1 MKTTH
6 FFLVTLL
13 FFTNFIGYGQKPQ
26 SIKPFVIKGKISN
39 TKESKFILFFR
50 DKSTQYK
57 DYTIEE
63 INLDKEGSFRLETR
77 KVDRPMM
84 ATLRQNDLSTN
95 LYIAPGY
102 ELTFNADGKDYA
114 SFFKSKSLSGKGSQN
129 SNYLFAWDVLQFNRR
144 NDTPWFDLKE
154 KQLLSFVKRDQAVRD
169 SLFNASFRPG
179 NTNDKWFS
187 YFKNSTRLDNHFM
200 KLYYLIS
207 YVNNDSS
214 FTYQKSVSF
223 VKDNYD
229 RMVLEN
235 LYNDDYLVSE
245 NYISWL
251 MGTYSSYL
259 RTLDCR
265 RVPNY
270 CNEAK
275 KEAQII
281 QQIATHYQGAI
292 REIKLY
298 TKLDQSIRYAG
309 SIEELSR
316 VKKEF
321 VPYVSSLVSVKDREK
336 IEQLLSTTA
345 LSLLK
350 TEIGKPAPVFV
361 IEDSVGNQYSLG
373 NYKGKVVYLDLW
385 ASWCGPCRVETTHLK
400 TIAKKY
406 KHDDRVVF
414 ISIAVHDK
422 VENWKRALRKDT
434 PDWLQLFD
442 QNGKVQNLY
451 SASAIPKFILV
462 DKQGNIV
469 SFDAAKPS
477 SGANLEAMINRE
489 LSK

>member
-1 MKTTH
+1 MKAAN
-6 FFLVTLL
+6 FFIVTIL
-13 FFTNFIGYGQKPQ
+13 FCTNFVGYGQKNQ

-57 DYTIEE
+57 EYIIEE
-63 INLDKEGSFRLETR
+63 INLDKDGSFRLETR
-77 KVDRPMM
+77 KVNRPMM
-84 ATLRQNDLSTN
+84 ATLRQNELSTN
-95 LYIAPGY
+95 LYVAPGY
-102 ELTFNADGKDYA
+102 ELTFNADGKDYE
-114 SFFKSKSLSGKGSQN
+114 SFLKSKSLSGNGSEN
-129 SNYLFAWDVLQFNRR
+129 SKYLFAWDILQFNRR
-144 NDTPWFDLKE
+144 NDKPWFDLKE
-154 KQLLSFVKRDQAVRD
+154 TQLLAFVKRDQEVRD
-169 SLFNASFRPG
+169 SLLNASFRTG
-179 NTNDKWFS
+179 KTNDKWFFH
-187 YFKNSTRLDNHFM
+187 FKNSTRLDNHFM

-214 FTYQKSVSF
+214 FTYKKSVSF

-229 RMVLEN
+229 RTVLNN

-259 RTLDCR
+259 RSLDCR
-265 RVPNY
+265 KVSNY
-270 CNEAK
+270 CNEEK

-281 QQIATHYQGAI
+281 QQIATHYKGEI

-298 TKLDQSIRYAG
+298 TKLDQVIRYAG

-316 VKKEF
+316 VKKE
-321 VPYVSSLVSVKDREK
+321 VSPYLSSLVSVKDREK
-336 IEQLLSTTA
+336 IEQLLSTNTS
-345 LSLLK
+345 SLLK
-350 TEIGKPAPVFV
+350 TEIGKPAPVF
-361 IEDSVGNQYSLG
+361 ITEDSVGNQYSLS

-385 ASWCGPCRVETTHLK
+385 ASWCGPCLVEATHLK

-422 VENWKRALRKDT
+422 VENWKRALRKDN

-442 QNGKVQNLY
+442 KNGEVQNLY

-477 SGANLEAMINRE
+477 SGADLEAMINRE
-489 LSK
+489 LTK